1 MVHVTASVN
10 TDSRASTIIHS
21 TPYQPHLLITH
32 YAAAIKAATDLPVV
46 AVGGILSPEEAET
59 ILERGSADAVALGR
73 ALIADPFLPYK
84 AKHQREDE
92 IRPCLRCLTCLNE
105 MSRSRSVCCTVNPNV
120 GQGISPA

>member
-1 MVHVTASVN
+1 MCIRDRDTLIQLSVSAAEHIKGGDTLANTIEFVQMARSYVDLVHVTASVN

-59 ILERGSADAVALGR
+59 ILERGS
-73 ALIADPFLPYK
+73 
-84 AKHQREDE
+84 
-92 IRPCLRCLTCLNE
+92 RC
-105 MSRSRSVCCTVNPNV
+105 V
-120 GQGISPA
+120 